1 MGYHT
6 GMRRGETLSL
16 TWDNVNIFEKNITL
30 DAGMTKNDETRIIF
44 LTGELYDVIL
54 NQKKM
59 RD

>member
-1 MGYHT
+1 
-6 GMRRGETLSL
+6 MRRGETLSL